1 MKDLVPEK
9 DIRIDIVGLRPG
21 EKLYEELLMDEEG
34 IQDTPHKRI
43 KVRQPIEIAED
54 FEDKLKGLI
63 AEAYVNG
70 EGIRDTL
77 KEICK
82 TYQPYKH

>member
-1 MKDLVPEK
+1 MPEK
-9 DIRIDIVGLRPG
+9 DIRIDVVGLRPG

-43 KVRQPIEIAED
+43 KVGQPIEIAED

-70 EGIRDTL
+70 EGVRNTL
-77 KEICK
+77 MEICP
-82 TYQPYKH
+82 TYKPQRN